1 LWAEIPRVFQ
11 PAARAGWTISVSE
24 HNRNKIQA
32 IRTLHVA
39 FGFWS
44 RWETFTPI
52 IQALNNN
59 VPRFDILQRPSVA
72 QMISGVD
79 TANMIRREVFV
90 GDVAPFAAAC
100 ALDDGVCWLPEP
112 LGFVNDSINPLLY
125 YCKECGN
132 QDELDED
139 GYCDNCSLRF
149 DKIKNL
155 DLKPDEV
162 RKARGHGRDLVT
174 GYKYD
179 WEPVRARYGELVK
192 VSADEVHLR
201 EDDSTDTQVAKLLVA
216 KEYMGLRRRQVIDQ
230 VERLGEWAKLR

>member
-1 LWAEIPRVFQ
+1 
-11 PAARAGWTISVSE
+11 RAGWTISVSE

-32 IRTLHVA
+32 ARTLHVA

-44 RWETFTPI
+44 RWETFVPI

-59 VPRFDILQRPSVA
+59 IPRFDILQNPSVA
-72 QMISGVD
+72 QMIAGVD
-79 TANMIRREVFV
+79 IANMLRRETFV

-100 ALDDGVCWLPEP
+100 ALEEGVCWLPEP
-112 LGFVNDSINPLLY
+112 LDFVNGAINPLLY

-139 GYCDNCSLRF
+139 GYCDNCVTRF

-155 DLKPDEV
+155 DLKPDAT
-162 RKARGHGRDLVT
+162 RKARGHGKDLIM

-179 WEPVRARYGELVK
+179 WEPVRARYDALANAP
-192 VSADEVHLR
+192 ADKVHLR
-201 EDDSTDTQVAKLLVA
+201 EDDCTDTQVAKLLVA
-216 KEYMGLRRRQVIDQ
+216 REYMDLRRRQVVDQ
-230 VERLGEWAKLR
+230 VERLGEWANLR